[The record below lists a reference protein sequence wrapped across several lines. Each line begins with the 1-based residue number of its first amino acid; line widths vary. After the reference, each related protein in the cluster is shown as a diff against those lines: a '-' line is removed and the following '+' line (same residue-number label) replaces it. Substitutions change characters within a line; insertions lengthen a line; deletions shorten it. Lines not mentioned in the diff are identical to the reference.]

1 MIMSEKTNKALAETL
16 GIETKQEI
24 IVPEKKV
31 VEVMPAEETGDAEAD
46 YKLSRKTFREL
57 IGKGNDA
64 IDHLFDLAKSSDHP
78 RAYEV
83 LGTLI
88 KTVSD
93 TTKDLYDL
101 QKKSKDLKTVNDKP
115 QDQGIVNVERAV
127 FVGST
132 ADLLKK
138 VKEAKE

>member
-1 MIMSEKTNKALAETL
+1 MSEKTNKALAETL
-16 GIETKQEI
+16 GIEVKQEI
-24 IVPEKKV
+24 IVPEKKPAA
-31 VEVMPAEETGDAEAD
+31 VEVIEENGDAEAD

-64 IDHLFDLAKSSDHP
+64 IEHLFDLAKSSEHP

-83 LGTLI
+83 LGNLI

-101 QKKSKDLKTVNDKP
+101 QKKSKDLKAASDRP

-138 VKEAKE
+138 VKENKE

>member
-1 MIMSEKTNKALAETL
+1 MSEKTNKALAETL
-16 GIETKQEI
+16 GIEIKQEI
-24 IVPEKKV
+24 IVPEKKPAA
-31 VEVMPAEETGDAEAD
+31 VEVIEENGDAEAD

-64 IDHLFDLAKSSDHP
+64 IEHLFDLAKSSEHP

-83 LGTLI
+83 LGNLI

-101 QKKSKDLKTVNDKP
+101 QKKSKDLKAASDRP

-138 VKEAKE
+138 VKENKE

>member
-1 MIMSEKTNKALAETL
+1 MSEKTNKALAETL

-24 IVPEKKV
+24 IVPEKKP

-64 IDHLFDLAKSSDHP
+64 IEHLFDLAKSSEHP

-83 LGTLI
+83 LGNLI

-101 QKKSKDLKTVNDKP
+101 QKKSKDLKAASDRP
-115 QDQGIVNVERAV
+115 QDQATVNVDKAI

-132 ADLLKK
+132 ADLLKR

>member
-1 MIMSEKTNKALAETL
+1 MSEKTNKALAETL
-16 GIETKQEI
+16 GIEIKQEI
-24 IVPEKKV
+24 IVPEKKPAA
-31 VEVMPAEETGDAEAD
+31 VEVIEESGDAEAD

-64 IDHLFDLAKSSDHP
+64 IEHLFDLAKSSEHP

-83 LGTLI
+83 LGNLI

-101 QKKSKDLKTVNDKP
+101 QKKSKDLKAASDRP

>member
-1 MIMSEKTNKALAETL
+1 MSEKTNKALAETL
-16 GIETKQEI
+16 GIEIKQEI

-31 VEVMPAEETGDAEAD
+31 VEIMPAEENGDSEAD
-46 YKLSRKTFREL
+46 YNLSRKTFRDL

-64 IDHLFDLAKSSDHP
+64 IEHLFDLAKSSEHP

-83 LGTLI
+83 LGNLI

-101 QKKSKDLKTVNDKP
+101 QKKSKDLKATSDRP

>member
-1 MIMSEKTNKALAETL
+1 MANKTEKALAETL
-16 GIETKQEI
+16 GIAPTQEI
-24 IVPEKKV
+24 IVPEKKM
-31 VEVMPAEETGDAEAD
+31 VEVIEPVSNDTADAEAD
-46 YKLSRKTFREL
+46 YKLSRKTFRDL

-64 IDHLFDLAKSSDHP
+64 IDHLFDLAKSSEHP

-83 LGTLI
+83 LGNLI

-101 QKKSKDLKTVNDKP
+101 QKKTKELNKSDNTPEKP
-115 QDQGIVNVERAV
+115 GIVTVEKAV

-132 ADLLKK
+132 AELLRK
-138 VKEAKE
+138 VKEEKQ